1 MTIFYCFYAG
11 LQPLLQRQR
20 FPTVVTGSIL
30 LLLLI
35 GDCFT
40 IVTIVKI
47 WLAEVSTPHD
57 ATLLLRREEFYQVAL
72 GA

>member
-1 MTIFYCFYAG
+1 MKFFYYFYVG
-11 LQPLLQRQR
+11 LQPLLKRQR
-20 FPTVVTGSIL
+20 FLTVVNGSIFLFL
-30 LLLLI
+30 LV

-57 ATLLLRREEFYQVAL
+57 ATLLLRREELYQITL
-72 GA
+72 GV